1 MKTKHIE
8 GNVLSIEAINRM
20 LNSRVDNLTKM
31 VDYDGKTRYEFEY
44 DAISGTIVSNGAS
57 ALVEIVLDGM
67 LLIPYGDS
75 VVEIPAYLAPIDD
88 TMLGTTKVGF
98 EAFVK
103 NEELP
108 DGKHAYLQIYN
119 PTNREMSDS
128 CTFSGVYTLGAVSVP
143 EVIDMRVGYDGTQYD
158 TAGEA
163 IREQLSKA
171 MELAEGG
178 GYIGKDGCAEGDVNL
193 DGNSINGV
201 EVLVIGDSESDRG
214 FAITYMGQHDDDDAQ
229 VAEFAGVV
237 GDEAVRMR
245 NIAPGVQDK
254 DAVNMEQF
262 TGATDLLDDINAD
275 VGQLMD
281 SLGDIDSALD
291 AIIAIQNEL
300 IGIIT
305 FYIYSTEFTAEK
317 GMTWGEWLES
327 DYYSDILYLDG
338 INIVSDD
345 GPVYTP
351 DGNAVTTSDV
361 IIANCEYTH

>member
-8 GNVLSIEAINRM
+8 GNVLSIDAINRM
-20 LNSRVDNLTKM
+20 LNSRIDNLIAM
-31 VDYDGKTRYEFEY
+31 HPFDDVDTQIITHDGCTIY
-44 DAISGTIVSNGAS
+44 ISTNGAS
-57 ALVEIVLDGM
+57 VAMTICPSMVIPGGSTKEYALPESVRPL
-67 LLIPYGDS
+67 GDL
-75 VVEIPAYLAPIDD
+75 VRIE
-88 TMLGTTKVGF
+88 
-98 EAFVK
+98 
-103 NEELP
+103 
-108 DGKHAYLQIYN
+108 
-119 PTNREMSDS
+119 
-128 CTFSGVYTLGAVSVP
+128 SGVEFVEVSIDLDRDNAPRLVFVNGSKENITLYERGNTMFTQYPAFIASVP

-305 FYIYSTEFTAEK
+305 FYIYSTEFTAVK